1 MIFLPSY
8 QDFLQPL
15 LQLSLV
21 PFLVELSQVQRS
33 LIPDCSH
40 LISFL
45 ILEIILVEQVLVAV
59 DFVNPFELMPHQ

>member
-1 MIFLPSY
+1 
-8 QDFLQPL
+8 L
-15 LQLSLV
+15 LA
-21 PFLVELSQVQRS
+21 PFLAELFQVQRS

-45 ILEIILVEQVLVAV
+45 ILEIILVEQVLAAV